1 MANIDRRELLKL
13 GLLGTGAAWANVILG
28 GCSSSPSAGYPVLSP
43 YADANG
49 VRLPDGFSSRIVAR
63 SGVEPVAGCGYSW
76 HAAPDGGAC
85 FTTFDG
91 GWIYVSNSEV
101 DSAGG
106 GVGALRFNTSGNVV
120 NAYAVLNN
128 TSRNCAGGATPWG
141 TWLSCEETTA
151 GRVWECDPQGVNPPI
166 LRPAL
171 GVFNH
176 EAVAVDPVTQALF
189 LTEDRPD
196 GALYRFTPMPTAF
209 SDLSSGLLEVAVIT
223 SIAGTVAWEPVP
235 DPSAAFIE
243 TRYQVAGRL
252 GFNGGEGIVYHNG
265 RVFFT
270 TKGDNRVWALD
281 TASQRL
287 EIIYD
292 DDSAITPVLTGV
304 DNITVRT
311 DGSLYVAED
320 GGDLQVVVI
329 DTTGG
334 VYPILELVG
343 HDASEI
349 TGVAFSPDGTRLYF
363 SSQRGIIGTSAGGI
377 TFEVTGPF

>member
-13 GLLGTGAAWANVILG
+13 GFFSAGTAWANALLG
-28 GCSSSPSAGYPVLSP
+28 GCSADTNAGHPLLSQYP
-43 YADANG
+43 DANG
-49 VRLPDGFSSRIVAR
+49 VRLPAGFSSRIVAR
-63 SGVEPVAGCGYSW
+63 SGIEPVASCGYPW

-101 DSAGG
+101 DNAGG
-106 GVGALRFNTSGNVV
+106 GAGALRFDVNGRLV
-120 NAYAVLNN
+120 NAFAVLNN

-141 TWLSCEETTA
+141 TWLSCEETAT
-151 GRVWECDPQGVNPPI
+151 GKVWECDPQGVNPPI

-176 EAVAVDPVTQALF
+176 EAVAVDPVTRTLY

-196 GALYRFTPMPTAF
+196 GGLYRFTPTAY
-209 SDLSSGLLEVAVIT
+209 SDLSSGLLEVAVT
-223 SIAGTVAWEPVP
+223 TDETDTVAWQPVQ
-235 DPSAAFIE
+235 DPSAAAKD
-243 TRYQVAGRL
+243 TRYQVATRR
-252 GFNGGEGIVYHNG
+252 GFNGGEGIVYHDG
-265 RVFFT
+265 RVYFT

-281 TASQRL
+281 TTSQRL

-304 DNITVRT
+304 DNITART

-329 DTTGG
+329 DTAGA
-334 VYPILELVG
+334 VYPILELEG

-363 SSQRGIIGTSAGGI
+363 SSQRGIIGTSMGGI

>member
-13 GLLGTGAAWANVILG
+13 GFFSAGTAWANALLG
-28 GCSSSPSAGYPVLSP
+28 GCHAASSAGYPVLSQ

-49 VRLPDGFSSRIVAR
+49 VRLPDGFRSRIVAR
-63 SGVEPVAGCGYSW
+63 SGVEPAIGCGYPW

-91 GWIYVSNSEV
+91 GWIYVCNSEI
-101 DSAGG
+101 DNAGG
-106 GVGALRFNTSGNVV
+106 GAGALRFDASGNVV
-120 NAYAVLNN
+120 NAYAVLDD
-128 TSRNCAGGATPWG
+128 TTRNCAGGATPWG
-141 TWLSCEETTA
+141 TWLSCEETTT

-176 EAVAVDPVTQALF
+176 EAVAVDPVTQALY

-196 GALYRFTPMPTAF
+196 GGLYRFMPAAYP
-209 SDLSSGLLEVAVIT
+209 DLSAGLLEIASVDIGASGAVT
-223 SIAGTVAWEPVP
+223 WERVP
-235 DPSAAFIE
+235 DPSAAFTE
-243 TRYQVAGRL
+243 TRYQVATRL
-252 GFNGGEGIVYHNG
+252 GFNGGEGIVYHDG
-265 RVFFT
+265 RVYFT

-281 TASQRL
+281 TMSQRL

-304 DNITVRT
+304 DNITARS

-329 DTTGG
+329 DTDGG
-334 VYPILELVG
+334 VYPILELEG

-349 TGVAFSPDGTRLYF
+349 TGVAFSPDGSRLYF
-363 SSQRGIIGTSAGGI
+363 SSQRGTIGDSTGGI

>member
-1 MANIDRRELLKL
+1 MVNIERRELLKL
-13 GLLGTGAAWANVILG
+13 GLFGAGASWANVILG
-28 GCSSSPSAGYPVLSP
+28 GCSSVSSAGHPVLSP
-43 YADANG
+43 YADTNG
-49 VRLPDGFSSRIVAR
+49 VRLPAGFSSRIVAR
-63 SGVEPVAGCGYSW
+63 SGIEPVVGCGYPW

-91 GWIYVSNSEV
+91 GWIYVCNSEV
-101 DSAGG
+101 DSGG
-106 GVGALRFNTSGNVV
+106 GAGALRFDVSGKLT

-141 TWLSCEETTA
+141 TWLSCEETSA
-151 GRVWECDPQGVNPPI
+151 GRVWECDPQGVKPPI

-176 EAVAVDPVTQALF
+176 EAVAVDPVTRRLY

-196 GALYRFTPMPTAF
+196 GSLYRFTPTAYP
-209 SDLSSGLLEVAVIT
+209 DLSAGLLEVAVT
-223 SIAGTVAWEPVP
+223 TGSTDTVAWEALP
-235 DPSAAFIE
+235 DPSAANLE
-243 TRYQVAGRL
+243 TRYQVAARL
-252 GFNGGEGIVYHNG
+252 GFDGGEGIVYHDG
-265 RVFFT
+265 RVYFT

-281 TASQRL
+281 TTSQRL

-304 DNITVRT
+304 DNITARF

-329 DTTGG
+329 DTAGA
-334 VYPILELVG
+334 VYPILELEG

-349 TGVAFSPDGTRLYF
+349 TGVGFSPDGTRLYF
-363 SSQRGIIGTSAGGI
+363 SSQRGIIGTSMGGI
-377 TFEVTGPF
+377 TFEITGPF